1 MIKAVIIVNTSG
13 KRRLVRFYEELPAV
27 FCDRIVDAVYRECSK
42 RAENS
47 CNFIENSGIW
57 EDYRL
62 IYRHYATLYIV
73 FVVDQGENELS
84 ILDLIQI
91 FVEVLD
97 KVFQNVCELDLIFH
111 SEKAYEVLE
120 EIVMGGMVADS
131 QIAEIWRSADSVI
144 RAQKQS

>member
-13 KRRLVRFYEELPAV
+13 KRRLVKFYEELPTTV
-27 FCDRIVDAVYRECSK
+27 CDRIVDAVYRECSK
-42 RAENS
+42 RPENS
-47 CNFIENSGIW
+47 CNFIENAGIW
-57 EDYRL
+57 EAYRL

-73 FVVDQGENELS
+73 FIVDEGENELS

-120 EIVMGGMVADS
+120 EIVTGGMVADS
-131 QIAEIWRSADSVI
+131 QIAEIWRSADSII